1 MFCIIGILKLIF
13 FLFKSLVYLYNLKPD
28 LLTFRD
34 ARSHDKY
41 QIGIVTKDSVEVQ
54 DLTLK
59 PRWEVAKLVQ
69 GYE

>member
-1 MFCIIGILKLIF
+1 LIKYYD
-13 FLFKSLVYLYNLKPD
+13 LFY
-28 LLTFRD
+28 RD

-41 QIGIVTKDSVEVQ
+41 QIGIITKDSVEVQ
-54 DLTLK
+54 NLALK

>member
-1 MFCIIGILKLIF
+1 MSKLC
-13 FLFKSLVYLYNLKPD
+13 Y
-28 LLTFRD
+28 RD
-34 ARSHDKY
+34 ARSLDKY

-59 PRWEVAKLVQ
+59 SRWEIAKLVQ

>member
-1 MFCIIGILKLIF
+1 MCEILF
-13 FLFKSLVYLYNLKPD
+13 Y
-28 LLTFRD
+28 RD

-54 DLTLK
+54 NLTLK
-59 PRWEVAKLVQ
+59 PRWGVAKFIQ